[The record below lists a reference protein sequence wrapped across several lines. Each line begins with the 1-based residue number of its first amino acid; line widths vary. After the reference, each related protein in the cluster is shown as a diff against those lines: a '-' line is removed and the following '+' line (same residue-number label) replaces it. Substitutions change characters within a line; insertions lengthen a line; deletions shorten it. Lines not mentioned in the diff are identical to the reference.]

1 MVNTQKLMMLSLS
14 PQNRITV
21 SIVIIEHLLKFQY
34 YFKFSTCV
42 TSLDD
47 ANPGTLDR
55 MGIILD

>member
-1 MVNTQKLMMLSLS
+1 MMLSLS